1 MVASDAEEVVVPI
14 KDRVAFF
21 SIAPGNVSYLLPR
34 SNLNHLALDTGLSTF
49 PRDLALSQCPEA
61 QVCLSSL
68 LTFRLAFLT
77 GLHPWF
83 AQTVTLVPRK
93 FSFSSCM
100 FFISYL
106 WTNDRFSHHQR
117 MCGISFSEVCRFFDL
132 EVKFLPPS
140 FSCFDVD
147 LTIVC
152 FQN

>member
-77 GLHPWF
+77 GLHP
-83 AQTVTLVPRK
+83 
-93 FSFSSCM
+93 
-100 FFISYL
+100 
-106 WTNDRFSHHQR
+106 
-117 MCGISFSEVCRFFDL
+117 
-132 EVKFLPPS
+132 
-140 FSCFDVD
+140 
-147 LTIVC
+147 
-152 FQN
+152 